1 MNLLYEAKGTVY
13 PASAQSHIAYRFML
27 DQSVERLHIDFTYGP
42 KLLDDDGVA
51 EKLIT
56 SAMQRYGYEQQHEE
70 GWRKYAP
77 LQNLLTLSLDDPY
90 RHRGQA
96 HRMDPVQQHI
106 LTEHEATPGFWRGE
120 NPAGLWTVTLSL
132 HAVVTEQCNYSIRI
146 WEGGSQ

>member
-27 DQSVERLHIDFTYGP
+27 NQPVERLHIDFTYDP

-51 EKLIT
+51 QKLIT
-56 SAMQRYGYEQQHEE
+56 SAMQRYGYEQPNEE
-70 GWRKYAP
+70 SWRKYAP

-96 HRMDPVQQHI
+96 HRMDPVQQHL
-106 LTEHEATPGFWRGE
+106 LTEHEATPGFWPGT

-132 HAVVTEQCNYSIRI
+132 HAVVTEHCNYSIRI
-146 WEGGSQ
+146 WKGGS